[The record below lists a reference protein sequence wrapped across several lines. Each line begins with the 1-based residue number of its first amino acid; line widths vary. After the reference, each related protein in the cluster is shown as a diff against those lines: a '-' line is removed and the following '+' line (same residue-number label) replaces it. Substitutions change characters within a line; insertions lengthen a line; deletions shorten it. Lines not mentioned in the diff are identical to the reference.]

1 MSFGH
6 PLLLLTLLV
15 VPAAAAL
22 YGLAQRRR
30 MQYAVRFT
38 NLEVLAQVAG
48 GRSWRRYVPPVLF
61 ALALASLSFAV
72 ARPQART
79 LVPIDRATVILV
91 IDASLSMEATDVA
104 PSRLSA
110 AQNAVRS
117 FLDRVPKR
125 VRVGLVVF
133 SGEAQVGAPPTTD
146 HELVRE
152 SVDSIPGFSGY
163 GGTAIGD
170 ALVRAV
176 ELGQESI
183 GTRSLSASG
192 AAPRSSARG
201 LVSILFLSDG
211 RQNRGIVLP
220 LEGARRAKNAGMPVY
235 TIALGTEHGHLP
247 PGLAP
252 FGGGPFGGGGVS
264 SQRLAPDPA
273 TLKAISDITGGEFF
287 AARSAHALRAAY
299 AKLGSRLARKPG
311 RTEVTFAFL
320 GGAAALLVVA
330 GVLSALWSPRLP

>member
-15 VPAAAAL
+15 IPAAAAL

-38 NLEVLAQVAG
+38 NLEVLSQVAA
-48 GRSWRRYVPPVLF
+48 GRSWRRHVPPVLF

-79 LVPIDRATVILV
+79 LVPVDRATVILV
-91 IDASLSMEATDVA
+91 IDASLSMQATDVA

-152 SVDSIPGFSGY
+152 SVDSIGGFSGY

-192 AAPRSSARG
+192 TAPRPSARG

-220 LEGARRAKNAGMPVY
+220 LEGARRARNAGMPVY

-252 FGGGPFGGGGVS
+252 FGGAPFGGGVS
-264 SQRLAPDPA
+264 SRRLAPDPA

-287 AARSAHALRAAY
+287 AARSAHALRSAY
-299 AKLGSRLARKPG
+299 AKLGSHLARKPG

-320 GGAAALLVVA
+320 GGAAAMLVAA

>member
-1 MSFGH
+1 VSFGN
-6 PLLLLTLLV
+6 PLLLLTLLAI
-15 VPAAAAL
+15 PAAAVL
-22 YGLAQRRR
+22 YVLAQRRR

-38 NLEVLAQVAG
+38 NLDVLSQVAG
-48 GRSWRRYVPPVLF
+48 GRPWRRYVPPVLF

-72 ARPQART
+72 ARPQAKT
-79 LVPIDRATVILV
+79 LVPVDRATVILV
-91 IDASLSMEATDVA
+91 IDASLSMQATDVE

-110 AQNAVRS
+110 AQNAVRT

-133 SGEAQVGAPPTTD
+133 SGEAEVGAPPTTD

-152 SVDSIPGFSGY
+152 SVDSIGAFSGY

-176 ELGQESI
+176 ELGRQSL
-183 GTRSLSASG
+183 GTRSLSAAG

-211 RQNRGIVLP
+211 RQNRGIVPP
-220 LEGARRAKNAGMPVY
+220 LEGAQQAKKAGMPVY
-235 TIALGTEHGHLP
+235 TIALGTEHGRLP
-247 PGLAP
+247 PGVAP
-252 FGGGPFGGGGVS
+252 FGGGPFGGRVS
-264 SQRLAPDPA
+264 SRRLAPDPG
-273 TLKAISDITGGEFF
+273 TLKAISEITGGEFF
-287 AARSAHALRAAY
+287 AARSAHAVRSAY
-299 AKLGSRLARKPG
+299 AKLGSRLARKQG
-311 RTEVTFAFL
+311 KSEVTYAFL
-320 GGAAALLVVA
+320 GGAAALLVAA